1 MNKVFGKKGD
11 FTPVREDASRV
22 VISYGFEEADSKNAT
37 WYEIYIYKKQVPG
50 VSYADVKAAIIAD
63 INERTREK
71 IIGGFTWDDKPVWL
85 SEENQL
91 NFSTAIAPVNLKIG
105 EQADGTP
112 VYHDFETAKQLA
124 NFWKD
129 CQAWKQQCLT
139 DGWAEKDSIDW
150 SQYQVL
156 FPGSTES
163 TTTEATGT
171 EATGTSAE

>member
-1 MNKVFGKKGD
+1 M
-11 FTPVREDASRV
+11 
-22 VISYGFEEADSKNAT
+22 
-37 WYEIYIYKKQVPG
+37 
-50 VSYADVKAAIIAD
+50 
-63 INERTREK
+63 
-71 IIGGFTWDDKPVWL
+71 WL

-129 CQAWKQQCLT
+129 CLAWKQQCLT

-156 FPGSTES
+156 FPGSVTA
-163 TTTEATGT
+163 TDATAGTGTGT
-171 EATGTSAE
+171 E